1 MVLAIVVGAL
11 GRALPARVPGK
22 GIRPK
27 KRGEGRPFSV
37 KLPELPNLT
46 RLKGGKMRWME
57 GRGASPDSEIKVFLR
72 VLEVSVAEIRS
83 DGNA

>member
-1 MVLAIVVGAL
+1 VVLAIAVGAL

-46 RLKGGKMRWME
+46 RLKGEKKEMDGGE
-57 GRGASPDSEIKVFLR
+57 GGFPGFRNQSFLASFGSECGR
-72 VLEVSVAEIRS
+72 
-83 DGNA
+83 D